1 VKEIAMRYLLAII
14 YGFMN
19 LAGCTD
25 AQNRSMVVMSEENG
39 QVTLDSRTD
48 VRLGKAWF
56 QCDGSRSGRCY
67 YTVFDADARVAA
79 FSLAVAESLRMSQLP
94 PGFTQCVSTSADEPS
109 TKCKPR

>member
-1 VKEIAMRYLLAII
+1 MRYLLAII

-39 QVTLDSRTD
+39 RVMLDSRTD
-48 VRLGKAWF
+48 VRMGNAWF
-56 QCDGSRSGRCY
+56 QCDRSRSGRCY
-67 YTVFDADARVAA
+67 YTVFDADSRVTA
-79 FSLAVAESLRMSQLP
+79 FSLAVAESTRLPHLP

-109 TKCKPR
+109 VKCTPR